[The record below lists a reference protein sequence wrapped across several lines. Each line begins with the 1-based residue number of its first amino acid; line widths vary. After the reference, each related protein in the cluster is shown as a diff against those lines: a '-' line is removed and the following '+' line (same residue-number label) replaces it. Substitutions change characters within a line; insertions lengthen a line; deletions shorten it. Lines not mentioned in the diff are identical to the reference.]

1 MSFESFSNP
10 PTEPVQETSGFLDHD
25 AFNQLL
31 AVTERPTTGGAA
43 RLQENNEKTVRAI
56 EAGSA
61 DDQIEELLTR
71 PLPGTRITGSRNIH
85 VQTALI
91 NRVATLIQQGNF
103 DDKLGR
109 CLEIKA
115 GTLGA
120 FMSIVQ
126 AARARREVL
135 NGTK

>member
-1 MSFESFSNP
+1 MSFESPSFE
-10 PTEPVQETSGFLDHD
+10 PTKETSAFLDRD

-31 AVTERPTTGGAA
+31 AVTEQPTTGGVA
-43 RLQENNEKTVRAI
+43 RLQENNERTVKAI

-91 NRVATLIQQGNF
+91 NRVETLIQQGNF

-109 CLEIKA
+109 CSEIKE
-115 GTLGA
+115 GTLGG
-120 FMSIVQ
+120 FMSIVK

-135 NGTK
+135 SGK